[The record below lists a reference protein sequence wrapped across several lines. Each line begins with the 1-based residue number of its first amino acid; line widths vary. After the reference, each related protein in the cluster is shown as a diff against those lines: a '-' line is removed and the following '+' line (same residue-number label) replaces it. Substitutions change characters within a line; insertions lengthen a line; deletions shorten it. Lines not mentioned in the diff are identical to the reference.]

1 MQDTERHGESRRKAN
16 VKNTIR
22 IVLLIIFSA
31 MFLFSAGMLIYQGL
45 EYKRAREVND
55 EARDIIGLP
64 DMSNIGKDKDKNKD
78 TSAPNSPTQTPGGSR
93 DTGTPEGP
101 SGAVTEPA
109 QPGENDGPTYVDP
122 YEEALLSGDL
132 GAVQALNSDVI
143 GWIYVTD
150 TGINY
155 PIIYYK
161 DNDYYL
167 RRSWRGTYS
176 IAGTIFME
184 CMCSPDF
191 SNFNTI
197 IYGHRMNDST
207 MFGDLKNYT
216 TRAYRDAHPDVYIMT
231 NKGVEVYEIY
241 AAYEVSTSGMT
252 YRVAFPTDKEKQEFI
267 DFSLKNSVF
276 NTGIVPTVD
285 DNIITLS
292 TCPAYGFA
300 TRWVVQ
306 AVKRG

>member
-1 MQDTERHGESRRKAN
+1 MQDGRVNKKKRDIKD
-16 VKNTIR
+16 KIR
-22 IVLLIIFSA
+22 IALLVIFSA
-31 MFLFSAGMLIYQGL
+31 LFLFSLIMLIYQGL
-45 EYKRAREVND
+45 EYKRAREQNE
-55 EARDIIGLP
+55 EARELVGLP
-64 DMSNIGKDKDKNKD
+64 DMNSIGKDNVAPG
-78 TSAPNSPTQTPGGSR
+78 TSQNIPSQTPGGSA
-93 DTGTPEGP
+93 DTGIGDGQ
-101 SGAVTEPA
+101 SGTVTDQTQTGEDDPPA
-109 QPGENDGPTYVDP
+109 YVDP

-132 GAVQALNSDVI
+132 GKVQALNSDVI
-143 GWIYVTD
+143 GWIYVTG
-150 TGINY
+150 TGISY

-167 RRSWRGTYS
+167 RRSWMGTYS

-207 MFGDLKNYT
+207 MFGDLKFYT
-216 TRAYRDAHPDVYIMT
+216 TKEYRDAHPNVYIMT
-231 NKGVEVYEIY
+231 NNGVEVYEIY

-252 YRVAFPTDKEKQEFI
+252 YRVTFLDDEDKQEFI
-267 DFSLKNSVF
+267 DFTLKNSVF

-285 DNIITLS
+285 DQIITLS